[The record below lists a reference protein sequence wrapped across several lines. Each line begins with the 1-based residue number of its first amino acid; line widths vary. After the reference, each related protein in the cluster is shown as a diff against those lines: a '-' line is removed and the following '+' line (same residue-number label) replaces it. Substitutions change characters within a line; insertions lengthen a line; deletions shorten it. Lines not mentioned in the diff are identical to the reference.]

1 MYGDDP
7 RDLGLG
13 PPLADEPGDD
23 RSKADEEDA
32 WENGRPRMTLFAED
46 PYEE

>member
-13 PPLADEPGDD
+13 PQWLDEPREV
-23 RSKADEEDA
+23 RSKFDQEEEWDS
-32 WENGRPRMTLFAED
+32 NRPRMTFAETS
-46 PYEE
+46 YEE